1 MRLAGVST
9 LAFVFP
15 PNSSTLANLFTPI
28 DLAIT
33 RRLVSRGRPIAI
45 LPVTMPSEVQVDG
58 LIMTPEVSSTA
69 EAVEQKADALPK
81 RQYCLFRSGRERYCL
96 PVAEVEEVVDWPT
109 LTRIPLVPPFLKGIF
124 NLRGVIIPVLD
135 IAYQED
141 RRADSTPTHLVVA
154 AWGRGT
160 ERGILRVGLTAD
172 EMFGTYLTSEPLLVE
187 EAPKDAVH
195 CRGMLRHETKLA
207 LALDLSRLAEAFP
220 IPII

>member
-1 MRLAGVST
+1 
-9 LAFVFP
+9 
-15 PNSSTLANLFTPI
+15 
-28 DLAIT
+28 
-33 RRLVSRGRPIAI
+33 
-45 LPVTMPSEVQVDG
+45 MPEERKVDG
-58 LIMTPEVSSTA
+58 LTVEPEVSPTG
-69 EAVEQKADALPK
+69 ETPELKVEALPK
-81 RQYCLFRSGRERYCL
+81 YQYCLFRSGRERYCL
-96 PVAEVEEVVDWPT
+96 PVAEVEEVVEWPT

-135 IAYQED
+135 IAYQEE
-141 RRADSTPTHLVVA
+141 RRADSSPSHLVVA

-160 ERGILRVGLTAD
+160 ERGVLRVGLTAD

>member
-1 MRLAGVST
+1 
-9 LAFVFP
+9 
-15 PNSSTLANLFTPI
+15 
-28 DLAIT
+28 
-33 RRLVSRGRPIAI
+33 
-45 LPVTMPSEVQVDG
+45 MPSELQVDG
-58 LIMTPEVSSTA
+58 LPVSPEVPQGREQSEPKA
-69 EAVEQKADALPK
+69 EALPK
-81 RQYCLFRSGRERYCL
+81 YQYCLFRSGRERYCL

-124 NLRGVIIPVLD
+124 NLRGVIVPVLD
-135 IAYQED
+135 IAYEEE

-160 ERGILRVGLTAD
+160 DRGVLRVGLTAD